1 LGLDWTGI
9 WPGIRI
15 GRYEREG
22 WLLDYTLATYRFD
35 VACLLG
41 RWTEGSDG
49 EGLSVM
55 CVLAERVGVREWAKK
70 RETGDVLLGGG
81 ADERKGER
89 RRGSALI

>member
-1 LGLDWTGI
+1 VHVFWI

-22 WLLDYTLATYRFD
+22 WLLDYTLATFLMWLAGQMDR
-35 VACLLG
+35 G
-41 RWTEGSDG
+41 IRWRRVERN
-49 EGLSVM
+49 M
-55 CVLAERVGVREWAKK
+55 CVAERVGVRGRAKK